1 MSLARNLGLD
11 ARAVVVRAVD
21 AQAAVERLDAVG
33 EAAQPRAAG
42 RICTANAVVGDR
54 DARGMARQRTLT
66 VALSAWAC
74 LAMFVIVS
82 ARRSRP
88 PPRRAPAGARPGGR

>member
-1 MSLARNLGLD
+1 MRVPRP
-11 ARAVVVRAVD
+11 ARALD

-33 EAAQPRAAG
+33 EAAQARAAG
-42 RICTANAVVGDR
+42 GIGAADAVVGDH
-54 DARGMARQRTLT
+54 DARGAVLASVTLT

-82 ARRSRP
+82 ATT
-88 PPRRAPAGARPGGR
+88 